1 MATPLCC
8 VLIEEQ
14 MTKARIMRFIRDV
27 AAISSVG
34 LFLFPILWWGLNS
47 IKPASALF
55 DKDGIVFF
63 DFEPSFINYWV
74 TFSGDGPGV
83 YDARR
88 AIADTLIVSLGS
100 TALVVAIGLFAA
112 FALSRLTFRMKRFY
126 IAWAI
131 FQRFTPPIA
140 IIIPIVSIF
149 HMFGLF
155 DTHVG
160 LILMHTVMNL
170 PIAILMLKSFFD
182 EIPAE
187 IDDAA
192 MIDGASRT
200 TILFRICLPMIK
212 GGIAATAVLCFIF
225 SWTEFLIALFITST
239 IYTLPVKLS
248 IVGTMTS
255 GFASAL
261 GTVAMVPALI
271 FIVLVQKHLMR
282 GLTLGMQKG

>member
-1 MATPLCC
+1 MKKSQIALF
-8 VLIEEQ
+8 L
-14 MTKARIMRFIRDV
+14 RDTLAV
-27 AAISSVG
+27 IIVG
-34 LFLFPILWWGLNS
+34 LFLFPIFWWGLNS

-63 DFEPSFINYWV
+63 DFVPSFVNYWV

-83 YDARR
+83 YDARQ
-88 AIADTLIVSLGS
+88 AIADTLIVALGS
-100 TALVVAIGLFAA
+100 TILVIGVGIFAA
-112 FALSRLTFRMKRFY
+112 YALSRLSFRMKRYY
-126 IAWAI
+126 IAWTI

-149 HMFGLF
+149 HTFGLF

-182 EIPAE
+182 DVPAE

-192 MIDGASRT
+192 MIDGASRFT
-200 TILFRICLPMIK
+200 LLFRICLPMIK

-225 SWTEFLIALFITST
+225 SWTEFLMALFITST

-261 GTVAMVPALI
+261 GTVAMVPTLI
-271 FIVLVQKHLMR
+271 FIFLVQKHLMR

>member
-1 MATPLCC
+1 MKKAFISN
-8 VLIEEQ
+8 VL
-14 MTKARIMRFIRDV
+14 RDFAAVFVV
-27 AAISSVG
+27 A
-34 LFLFPILWWGLNS
+34 LFLFPIFWWGLNS

-55 DKDGIVFF
+55 DKDRIVFF
-63 DFEPSFINYWV
+63 DFVPSFVNYWV

-83 YDARR
+83 YDARQ
-88 AIADTLIVSLGS
+88 AIVDTLIVALGS
-100 TALVVAIGLFAA
+100 TTLVIGVGLLAA
-112 FALSRLTFRMKRFY
+112 YALSRLTFRMKRFY
-126 IAWAI
+126 IAWTI

-149 HMFGLF
+149 HTIGLF

-182 EIPAE
+182 DVPTE

-192 MIDGASRT
+192 MIDGASRFT
-200 TILFRICLPMIK
+200 LLFRICLPMIK

-225 SWTEFLIALFITST
+225 SWTEFLMALFITNT

-248 IVGTMTS
+248 IVATMTS

-261 GTVAMVPALI
+261 GTVAMLPTLI
-271 FIVLVQKHLMR
+271 FIFLVQKHLMR

>member
-1 MATPLCC
+1 
-8 VLIEEQ
+8 
-14 MTKARIMRFIRDV
+14 MRDA
-27 AAISSVG
+27 AAISIVG
-34 LFLFPILWWGLNS
+34 LFLFPIFWWGLNS
-47 IKPASALF
+47 IKPVSALF
-55 DKDGIVFF
+55 DKDRIVFF

-83 YDARR
+83 YDARQ
-88 AIADTLIVSLGS
+88 AIADTLIVALGS

-112 FALSRLTFRMKRFY
+112 YALSRLSFRTKRLY
-126 IAWAI
+126 IGLTI

-149 HMFGLF
+149 HTIGLF

-192 MIDGASRT
+192 MIDGASRV
-200 TILFRICLPMIK
+200 TILFRICMPLIK
-212 GGIAATAVLCFIF
+212 GGLAATAVLCFIF
-225 SWTEFLIALFITST
+225 SWTEFLMALFITNT

-255 GFASAL
+255 GFSSAL
-261 GTVAMVPALI
+261 GTVAMFPTLI
-271 FIVLVQKHLMR
+271 FIFFVQKHLMR
-282 GLTLGMQKG
+282 GLTLGMQKDA

>member
-1 MATPLCC
+1 
-8 VLIEEQ
+8 
-14 MTKARIMRFIRDV
+14 MTKARTLLIMRDA
-27 AAISSVG
+27 AAISIVG
-34 LFLFPILWWGLNS
+34 LFLFPIFWWGLNS
-47 IKPASALF
+47 IKPVSALF
-55 DKDGIVFF
+55 DKDRIVFF

-83 YDARR
+83 YDARQ
-88 AIADTLIVSLGS
+88 AIADTLIVALGS

-112 FALSRLTFRMKRFY
+112 YALSRLSFRTKRLY
-126 IAWAI
+126 IGLTI

-149 HMFGLF
+149 HTIGLF

-192 MIDGASRT
+192 MIDGASRVM
-200 TILFRICLPMIK
+200 ILFRICMPLIK

-225 SWTEFLIALFITST
+225 SWTEFLMALFITNT
-239 IYTLPVKLS
+239 IYTLSVKLS

-255 GFASAL
+255 GFSSAL
-261 GTVAMVPALI
+261 GTVAMFPTLI
-271 FIVLVQKHLMR
+271 FIFFVQKHLMR
-282 GLTLGMQKG
+282 GLTLGMQKDA

>member
-1 MATPLCC
+1 
-8 VLIEEQ
+8 
-14 MTKARIMRFIRDV
+14 MTKARTLLIMRDA
-27 AAISSVG
+27 AAISIVG
-34 LFLFPILWWGLNS
+34 LFLFPIFWWGLNS
-47 IKPASALF
+47 IKPVSALF
-55 DKDGIVFF
+55 DKDRIVFF
-63 DFEPSFINYWV
+63 DFEPSFINYWG

-83 YDARR
+83 YDARQ
-88 AIADTLIVSLGS
+88 AIADTLIVALGS

-112 FALSRLTFRMKRFY
+112 YALSRLSFRTKRLY
-126 IAWAI
+126 IGLTI

-149 HMFGLF
+149 HTIGLF

-192 MIDGASRT
+192 MIDGASRV
-200 TILFRICLPMIK
+200 TILFRICMPLIK

-225 SWTEFLIALFITST
+225 SWTEFLMALFITNT

-255 GFASAL
+255 GFSSAL
-261 GTVAMVPALI
+261 GTVAMFPTLI
-271 FIVLVQKHLMR
+271 FIFFVQKHLMR
-282 GLTLGMQKG
+282 GLTLGMQKDA

>member
-1 MATPLCC
+1 
-8 VLIEEQ
+8 
-14 MTKARIMRFIRDV
+14 MTKARTLLIMRDA
-27 AAISSVG
+27 AAISIVG
-34 LFLFPILWWGLNS
+34 LFLFPIFWWGLNS
-47 IKPASALF
+47 IKPVSALF
-55 DKDGIVFF
+55 DKDRIVFF

-83 YDARR
+83 YDARQ
-88 AIADTLIVSLGS
+88 AIADTLIVALGS
-100 TALVVAIGLFAA
+100 TALVVVIGLFASY
-112 FALSRLTFRMKRFY
+112 ALSRLSFRSKRLF
-126 IAWAI
+126 IGWTI

-149 HMFGLF
+149 HSIGLF

-182 EIPAE
+182 DVPAE

-192 MIDGASRT
+192 MIDGASRV
-200 TILFRICLPMIK
+200 TILFRICMPMIK
-212 GGIAATAVLCFIF
+212 GGIAATAILCFIF
-225 SWTEFLIALFITST
+225 SWTEFLMALFITNT

-255 GFASAL
+255 GFSSAL
-261 GTVAMVPALI
+261 GTVAMVPTLI
-271 FIVLVQKHLMR
+271 FIFLVQKHLMR